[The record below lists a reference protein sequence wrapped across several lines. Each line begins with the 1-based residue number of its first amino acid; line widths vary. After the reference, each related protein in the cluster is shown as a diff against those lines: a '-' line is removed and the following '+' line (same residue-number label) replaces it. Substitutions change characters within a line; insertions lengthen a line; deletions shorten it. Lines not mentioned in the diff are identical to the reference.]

1 MNMLTVWLFFT
12 MAFLAGAFMPVQAG
26 INGLLARELSS
37 TLTAATISFLMGS
50 LGLLVVL
57 LLQRQSIPLG
67 ANKQLQWWHLGGGR
81 LGALFVFTAAFAA
94 PRIGALML
102 MALVRAGQLTSALFL
117 DHQGWLGFRELS
129 ITTGKVLGMVCI
141 VVGVWLIRRG

>member
-57 LLQRQSIPLG
+57 LLQRQSIPS
-67 ANKQLQWWHLGGGR
+67 APSNSCNGGTW
-81 LGALFVFTAAFAA
+81 L
-94 PRIGALML
+94 
-102 MALVRAGQLTSALFL
+102 AG
-117 DHQGWLGFRELS
+117 
-129 ITTGKVLGMVCI
+129 
-141 VVGVWLIRRG
+141 